1 MIGGMGEGV
10 KAGEGVG
17 EEELHV
23 PPLGCV
29 NITCSALHKPA
40 FTVVVQTPAT
50 VSAEHRDT

>member
-1 MIGGMGEGV
+1 MGEGV

-17 EEELHV
+17 EGELHV

-40 FTVVVQTPAT
+40 FTVVVQRPAT
-50 VSAEHRDT
+50 VSAEHSDT